1 MSLFTWGKRMREE
14 DIKDLIIRL
23 DERLKYLANRIDEK
37 LITQD
42 KKIKTVD
49 TKFWTIIVLFLALL
63 IKNILI

>member
-1 MSLFTWGKRMREE
+1 MRDE

-37 LITQD
+37 LIAQD